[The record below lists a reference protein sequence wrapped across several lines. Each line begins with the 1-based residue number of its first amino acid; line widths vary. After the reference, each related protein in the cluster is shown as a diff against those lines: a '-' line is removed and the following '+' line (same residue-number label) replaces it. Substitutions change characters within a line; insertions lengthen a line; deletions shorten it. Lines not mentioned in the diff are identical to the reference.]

1 MESLT
6 AHLWENE
13 ESEKKNWGF
22 IMKSLELVDQETSSG
37 SLDSKLNTAVQGTF
51 LVIQW
56 LRLCTSPAEGMGFN
70 PWSGN

>member
-1 MESLT
+1 
-6 AHLWENE
+6 
-13 ESEKKNWGF
+13 
-22 IMKSLELVDQETSSG
+22 MKSLELVDQETSSG